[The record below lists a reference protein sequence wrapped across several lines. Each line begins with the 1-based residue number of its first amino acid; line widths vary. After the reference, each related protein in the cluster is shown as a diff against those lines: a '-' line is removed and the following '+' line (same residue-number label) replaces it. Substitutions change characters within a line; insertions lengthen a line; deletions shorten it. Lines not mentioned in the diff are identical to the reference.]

1 MTQLDSAQ
9 PAPCRVLVVDPD
21 DRIRESLSRL
31 IRIGGRCLV
40 VGTTGDAA
48 EAVSLTRAI
57 SPDVVMVDH
66 RLTVEGADPSR
77 IVDELRRAAPETRII
92 VLNLTDSAGPTDSTS
107 RADAYIRK
115 TFRPHELIDA
125 VVNTA
130 RTTPA

>member
-1 MTQLDSAQ
+1 MTQLDSTP

-40 VGTTGDAA
+40 VGATGDPE
-48 EAVSLTRAI
+48 EAIALSRAI
-57 SPDVVMVDH
+57 APDVVMVDQ
-66 RLTVEGADPSR
+66 RLTGEQAGGRFVEQ
-77 IVDELRRAAPETRII
+77 LRAAAPASRII
-92 VLNLTDSAGPTDSTS
+92 VLDIADSAGPADAVT

-125 VVNTA
+125 VVNAA
-130 RTTPA
+130 RTPAA

>member
-1 MTQLDSAQ
+1 MTQLDSAH

-48 EAVSLTRAI
+48 EAISLTRAI

-66 RLTVEGADPSR
+66 RLTVEGAEGG
-77 IVDELRRAAPETRII
+77 IVDELRGAAPGTRII
-92 VLNLTDSAGPTDSTS
+92 VLNFSDSAGPPDTAT

-125 VVNTA
+125 VINAA
-130 RTTPA
+130 RPTVA

>member
-1 MTQLDSAQ
+1 MTQLDSTQ

-40 VGTTGDAA
+40 VGATGDPD
-48 EAVSLTRAI
+48 EAISLTGTI
-57 SPDVVMVDH
+57 SPDVVMVDY
-66 RLTVEGADPSR
+66 RLTVEGADGR
-77 IVDELRRAAPETRII
+77 IVEELRTAAPGARII
-92 VLNLTDSAGPTDSTS
+92 VLNWSDSAGPSDTTT

-125 VVNTA
+125 VINAA
-130 RTTPA
+130 RTTVA

>member
-1 MTQLDSAQ
+1 MTQLDSTP

-21 DRIRESLSRL
+21 ERIRESLSRL

-48 EAVSLTRAI
+48 EAITLSQTIA
-57 SPDVVMVDH
+57 PDVVMVDE
-66 RLTVEGADPSR
+66 RLTADGDDGRLLDGIRAAAPGCR
-77 IVDELRRAAPETRII
+77 IV
-92 VLNLTDSAGPTDSTS
+92 VLNWSDATDPADATA

-125 VVNTA
+125 VLSAA
-130 RTTPA
+130 RPPA